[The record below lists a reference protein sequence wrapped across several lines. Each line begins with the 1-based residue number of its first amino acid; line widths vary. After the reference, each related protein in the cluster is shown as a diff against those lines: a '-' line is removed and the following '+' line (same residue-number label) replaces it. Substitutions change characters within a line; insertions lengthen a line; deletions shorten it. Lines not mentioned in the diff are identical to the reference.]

1 MGSVLLSHFLWKDS
15 GALPSSLIL
24 MQVTNYHFQWLW
36 LAEAYVNYLL
46 PSLPAE
52 NYELNV
58 GNNIR
63 LK

>member
-1 MGSVLLSHFLWKDS
+1 MGSVLLGYFLWKDS

-46 PSLPAE
+46 AE
-52 NYELNV
+52 PPRRKLWIKSEEQYQT
-58 GNNIR
+58 
-63 LK
+63 